1 MRRTSWSVLMV
12 ALALLALGLASSA
25 VAQEEQVVVEI
36 KKGEVM
42 RVIGSTLMVNVEG
55 EGIKMVVVPEDFRFD
70 MEGEKVPVERLEPGM
85 ILTGVKIGTI
95 QTVRS
100 VAAEEAE
107 KVAEEEAAK
116 LAAAAEEKA
125 AAAPA
130 QAPAPPPPAPE
141 PEPEDNTMRT
151 VGLILLILII
161 IAVVIWF
168 MRKKDV

>member
-116 LAAAAEEKA
+116 LAAAEEKA

>member
-1 MRRTSWSVLMV
+1 
-12 ALALLALGLASSA
+12 
-25 VAQEEQVVVEI
+25 
-36 KKGEVM
+36 M

-107 KVAEEEAAK
+107 KIAEEEAAK
-116 LAAAAEEKA
+116 LAAAAEEKAAAAEEKA